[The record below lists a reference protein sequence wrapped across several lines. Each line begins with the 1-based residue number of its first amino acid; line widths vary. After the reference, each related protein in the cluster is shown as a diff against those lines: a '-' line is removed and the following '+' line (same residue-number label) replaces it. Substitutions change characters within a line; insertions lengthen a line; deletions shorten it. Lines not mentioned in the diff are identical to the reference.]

1 MTEVKK
7 AVNKVEKQ
15 SKKKIERQPKEA
27 KKTLYKNSVKGKKS
41 KGGEFVAS
49 RSYVIFSIITMAA
62 EALVI
67 IVLGMALTTISNG
80 PKYVIDK
87 DGNVTKVR
95 EDKPSK
101 YGSIV
106 EGDHVEGKSDSEV
119 VLVWYVDMQCPAC
132 ASMAPIIQALYDKY
146 GDRVAFVTRN
156 FLITGHTYARPA
168 AYAVEA
174 AGEQGYYW
182 PMLMEVFSK
191 RSDWAYVNNE
201 DVLKERLVE
210 VFMSATDG
218 NGDKGRFI
226 ADMTSDKY
234 RAKIES
240 DDKMVSGDDLSGT
253 PTVIINGNNIDFAG
267 GTETPLNM
275 FTEEIEKA
283 LGGK

>member
-1 MTEVKK
+1 
-7 AVNKVEKQ
+7 
-15 SKKKIERQPKEA
+15 
-27 KKTLYKNSVKGKKS
+27 
-41 KGGEFVAS
+41 
-49 RSYVIFSIITMAA
+49 
-62 EALVI
+62 
-67 IVLGMALTTISNG
+67 
-80 PKYVIDK
+80 
-87 DGNVTKVR
+87 
-95 EDKPSK
+95 
-101 YGSIV
+101 
-106 EGDHVEGKSDSEV
+106 
-119 VLVWYVDMQCPAC
+119 
-132 ASMAPIIQALYDKY
+132 
-146 GDRVAFVTRN
+146 
-156 FLITGHTYARPA
+156 
-168 AYAVEA
+168 
-174 AGEQGYYW
+174 
-182 PMLMEVFSK
+182 MLMEVFSK